1 MLKEFFHDKIDWKFV
16 NYLTYE
22 LTKLED
28 TGAITFSDINILIG
42 RNDSPYAEI
51 CHVKD
56 GQVIYRSYGNNNL
69 DVIEKYKNSFP
80 NIYYRVTIN
89 DFDVFL
95 KLVEKVLSKRK
106 NYKFSDN
113 TTFFSKKEVA

>member
-42 RNDSPYAEI
+42 KNDSSYAEI
-51 CHVKD
+51 CHIKD
-56 GQVIYRSYGNNNL
+56 GDMRYRSYGSNNS
-69 DVIEKYKNSFP
+69 DIIYKYEHTNFE
-80 NIYYRVTIN
+80 IYYRVTVS
-89 DFDVFL
+89 DYDVFI
-95 KLVEKVLSKRK
+95 KLVHKILEKRPDIGF
-106 NYKFSDN
+106 YEN
-113 TTFFSKKEVA
+113 TTFFYKKEVV